1 MRSLN
6 LNALPMFDAAARHLN
21 LQKAADEMHL
31 THGAVAQQVR
41 ALEARLGTKL
51 FTRLPRGLA
60 LTEAGARYHGEIR
73 RALAQIDNATAEL
86 KAPPSSVTLSLPPS
100 LAAKWLVA
108 RLADFSER
116 HPTITLQTHASEA
129 LSNFRRDGI
138 DLAIRQGPKPQTSDL
153 IVHPLA
159 AEDLRAVASP
169 AYLDGITEIPG
180 IEGYSRHKLI
190 EDIHHHWT
198 RLFRDANLRAPASRL
213 SFNQTALAIDAATNG
228 QGIALAPRLLVTEA
242 LSQGYLRSV
251 WPAPTRPVGFYIVHP
266 SGPNPARDTVVNWLL
281 SQGE

>member
-1 MRSLN
+1 MRAFN

-21 LQKAADEMHL
+21 FQKAADEMNL

-41 ALEARLGTKL
+41 ALESRLGTKL
-51 FTRLPRGLA
+51 FTRLPRGLS

-73 RALAQIDNATAEL
+73 RALALIDNATAEL
-86 KAPPSSVTLSLPPS
+86 KVPPSTVTLSLPPS

-108 RLADFSER
+108 RLANFSEQ
-116 HPTITLQTHASEA
+116 HPAITLQTHASEA

-138 DLAIRQGPKPQTSDL
+138 DLAIRQGPRPQGADL
-153 IVHPLA
+153 VVHPLA

-169 AYLDGITEIPG
+169 AYLDGITQIANIDG
-180 IEGYSRHKLI
+180 FSCHKLI
-190 EDIHHHWT
+190 EDIHYHWT
-198 RLFRDANLRAPASRL
+198 RLFRDASLRAPASRL

-228 QGIALAPRLLVTEA
+228 QGIALAPRLLVEEA

-251 WPAPTRPVGFYIVHP
+251 WQAPTRPMGFYIVHP
-266 SGPNPARDTVVNWLL
+266 SGPNPARETVVDWLL
-281 SQGE
+281 SQN